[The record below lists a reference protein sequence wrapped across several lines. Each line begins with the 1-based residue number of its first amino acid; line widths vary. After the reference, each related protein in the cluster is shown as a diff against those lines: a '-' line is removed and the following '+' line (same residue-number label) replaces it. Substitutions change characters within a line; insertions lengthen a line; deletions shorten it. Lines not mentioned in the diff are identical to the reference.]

1 MFLQCLHK
9 GVVNEMAEL
18 MALLLNFLKA
28 IGKYR
33 WYAVII
39 TWVVAIIG
47 WIVVYQ
53 LPNDYQASARVYVD
67 TQSILKPL
75 MSGMTTMPNV
85 DQQVMFMRRTLISRP
100 NVERVLRMVDL
111 DIKAR
116 SVKEHEKQVDDL
128 MSAIKMTG
136 TERDDI
142 YTISYNNPNPKLGKD
157 IVQSLLTIFV
167 EGSFGGKKQDSEKA
181 VQFIDDQIK
190 MYEERL
196 TAGENALK
204 EFKIRHMGVLPRA
217 GQDFSGNLGDL
228 AEKLSAAQLELAEAE
243 QSRNAIKRQI
253 AGDEMAPVGGS
264 AAAEA
269 VGANPE
275 IDSRISTLEKSLDQL
290 RMQYTEEHPDIVS
303 AKRLIVQL
311 QQRKKDEAKKMARTS
326 DPGAGYSP
334 MLQQMNVALS
344 VEEARVAGLKARVG
358 EYAARLARLRS
369 QSTAAPEVEAQLA
382 QLNRDYAINKD
393 NYEKLVQ
400 RRESAKL
407 SGDLSSA
414 TDMMSFRVVD
424 PPSAPVTP
432 SGPNRTR
439 LYSMVFAGALLAGL
453 GVALLMSQIRPTFL
467 SQGSLRDVTGMPIL
481 GSIGMNWTDQQKVK
495 RKRRLYAFSGAVA
508 SLFTAYVGV
517 LAFTLLRSA

>member
-1 MFLQCLHK
+1 M
-9 GVVNEMAEL
+9 
-18 MALLLNFLKA
+18 
-28 IGKYR
+28 
-33 WYAVII
+33 
-39 TWVVAIIG
+39 
-47 WIVVYQ
+47 
-53 LPNDYQASARVYVD
+53 
-67 TQSILKPL
+67 
-75 MSGMTTMPNV
+75 
-85 DQQVMFMRRTLISRP
+85 
-100 NVERVLRMVDL
+100 
-111 DIKAR
+111 
-116 SVKEHEKQVDDL
+116 
-128 MSAIKMTG
+128 
-136 TERDDI
+136 
-142 YTISYNNPNPKLGKD
+142 
-157 IVQSLLTIFV
+157 
-167 EGSFGGKKQDSEKA
+167 
-181 VQFIDDQIK
+181 QFIDDQIK

-414 TDMMSFRVVD
+414 TDMMSFRVID
-424 PPSAPVTP
+424 PPIIPQTPV
-432 SGPNRTR
+432 GPNRLR
-439 LYSMVFAGALLAGL
+439 YYAIVFAAALLAGL
-453 GVALLMSQIRPTFL
+453 GSAFLMSQVRPTFL
-467 SQGSLRDVTGMPIL
+467 SQHSLREVTGVPIL
-481 GSIGMNWTDQQKVK
+481 GTIGMNWTEQQ
-495 RKRRLYAFSGAVA
+495 RSSRRRRLYAFGLAVA
-508 SLFTAYVGV
+508 SLLTAFGGV
-517 LAFTLLRSA
+517 MTVTLLRAG